1 MFTNNKAKYFGDN
14 KILIEASCL
23 SGDSKPTTG
32 IANGSLCLEMDTG
45 DIYAFNEAGQAWVKL
60 A

>member
-1 MFTNNKAKYFGDN
+1 MFTNNKAKYYGDN

-23 SGDSKPTTG
+23 STDAKPTTG

-45 DIYAFNEAGQAWVKL
+45 KIYAFNETASAWVEV